1 MLGLIAIAAN
11 FIPPPAGQAI
21 AAIAGLATAI
31 LSLFGGG
38 GPSDLEIMTDAINDQ
53 TRVLSKD
60 VKFEATFS
68 YQLRSVILPIST

>member
-53 TRVLSKD
+53 TRVLSNKID
-60 VKFEATFS
+60 EQTE
-68 YQLRSVILPIST
+68 VILKEFEILGK

>member
-53 TRVLSKD
+53 TRVLSNKID
-60 VKFEATFS
+60 E
-68 YQLRSVILPIST
+68 QIEVILKEFEKLGR

>member
-53 TRVLSKD
+53 TRVLSNKID
-60 VKFEATFS
+60 EQTE
-68 YQLRSVILPIST
+68 VILKEFEKLGR